1 MIKNFDS
8 SCFKP
13 VSYELRCAKIEI
25 INGDTLEE
33 KTLPYTLKPGEY
45 VIASSIEELKM
56 PTNLFAIVAATSHSI
71 RHGLII
77 NGGKID
83 PTYTGRVSFGV
94 QNANNKEFQLKEGDR
109 LCHLL
114 FSEFKGETI
123 PLESKYFGD
132 RLQ

>member
-1 MIKNFDS
+1 MIKNFEQ

-13 VSYELRCAKIEI
+13 VSYELRIATISLITGETTQ
-25 INGDTLEE
+25 DVP
-33 KTLPYTLKPGEY
+33 LPYTLKPGEY
-45 VIASSIEELKM
+45 IIASSIEELKM
-56 PTNLFAIVAATSHSI
+56 PSNLFAIVAATSHSI

-77 NGGKID
+77 NCGKID
-83 PTYTGRVSFGV
+83 PTYTGKVSFGV
-94 QNANNKEFQLKEGDR
+94 QNATQKEIEIKEGDR

-132 RLQ
+132 KLQ